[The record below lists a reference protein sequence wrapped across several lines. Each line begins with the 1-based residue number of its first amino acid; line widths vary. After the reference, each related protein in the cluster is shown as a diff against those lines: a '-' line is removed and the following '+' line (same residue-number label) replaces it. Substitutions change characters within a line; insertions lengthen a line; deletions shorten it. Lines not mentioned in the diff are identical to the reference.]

1 MRKKHLESRKVQRVG
16 SSSLAVSLP
25 NDWVKEVGLK
35 KGQLVFF
42 TEDEGNIL
50 KLMTAGQ
57 IERKP
62 DSTVEVNGDFC
73 KDPELMGRVLM
84 GVYSLGYD
92 SIKIV
97 SSSRLSSDQVNK
109 IRNVTRE
116 LMGMGIM
123 EETPNALL
131 IQCSIDTTKFP
142 INTLLRRLFIIS
154 STMHREMIDSVK
166 NFDVELATEAIR
178 RDKEAY
184 TMFWVIVRLLNSCQ
198 RDKGIASQMEID
210 TPSLIIWYRLIAQY
224 LRLIAEWAH
233 QTAEKVIAL
242 NRSKEKI
249 GEELIQKIIEMN
261 EQSYG
266 ICHEAINSFFS
277 MDILLAHKAIETYKQ
292 IQQIEDTLQER
303 VCSSAYLHEKNFSVS
318 KYFKGKKPIEACI
331 VAQIS
336 FLIWGARRI
345 AEIGS
350 EIAETAIHRV
360 LCKDTKIC
368 KCPKNKPF

>member
-1 MRKKHLESRKVQRVG
+1 LESRKVQRVG

-25 NDWVKEVGLK
+25 NEWVKEVGLK

-57 IERKP
+57 IEKQP
-62 DSTVEVNGDFC
+62 DSTVELNGDFC
-73 KDPELMGRVLM
+73 KDPKMLGRALM

-97 SSSRLSSDQVNK
+97 SAKRLSSEQVNT
-109 IRNVTRE
+109 IRTITRE

-123 EETPNALL
+123 EETPNSLL

-154 STMHREMIDSVK
+154 STMHREMIDSLA
-166 NFDVELATEAIR
+166 NLNAELAGESIR

-198 RDKGIASQMEID
+198 RDKSIASQMDID

-224 LRLIAEWAH
+224 LRLIGDWAH

-242 NRSKEKI
+242 NKSKERV
-249 GEELIQKIIEMN
+249 GEELLQKIIEIN
-261 EQSYG
+261 ERSYG
-266 ICHEAINSFFS
+266 MCHEAINSFFS
-277 MDILLAHKAIETYKQ
+277 GDIQLANKAIETYHE
-292 IQQIEDTLQER
+292 IQQIEEMLQER
-303 VCSSAYLHEKNFSVS
+303 VCSSAYLHGKNFSVS
-318 KYFKGKKPIEACI
+318 KYFKGKKPIEACA

-360 LCKDTKIC
+360 LCKDTKMC
-368 KCPKNKPF
+368 KALK